1 MAGGNGCFK
10 SFIGSSL
17 VVQWVQGPALSLP
30 QLGPR
35 QWRGFDPWA
44 RNFRLLKVLLKIKR
58 ERERVL
64 SVILSLCLLQAVS
77 WLFTIGECS

>member
-58 ERERVL
+58 ERESFIGHTF
-64 SVILSLCLLQAVS
+64 SVS
-77 WLFTIGECS
+77 FTSCELAFHHR